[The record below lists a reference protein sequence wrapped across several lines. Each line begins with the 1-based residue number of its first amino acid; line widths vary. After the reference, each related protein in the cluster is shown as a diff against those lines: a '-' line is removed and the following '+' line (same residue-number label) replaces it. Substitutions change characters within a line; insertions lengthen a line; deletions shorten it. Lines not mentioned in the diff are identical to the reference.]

1 MYRVRVNV
9 LHKVQSLN
17 LSHNFR
23 SLEEPLTGVII
34 SLYQMIMILL
44 LPLLLMSS
52 FYYRVITVLWRS
64 NKNMT
69 DLVSTMTE
77 RLWKFPH
84 LWGVGGVKT
93 CHISTLLLRW
103 YEINLSTGLRIGWD
117 SDPINKFA
125 FTSYINNKDLQLFRC
140 GDKENISMEMRTL
153 RSLNITEEPTRR
165 ESQDDIQLCQTNQ
178 KTIIQQD
185 KTTKITESRRKLIKM
200 LVVIMIVFT
209 TCWSPR
215 YFLSDSIPEEIGF
228 VGSSLKSSDGFLNF
242 SDTRSQ
248 HSTCITAPR
257 FPDSSPPSMSCWT
270 PSSTCKS
277 YISSLSFSMILF
289 KFHVRQ
295 CDEVS
300 DVEYQEKELVIS

>member
-1 MYRVRVNV
+1 MYRVGVNV

-17 LSHNFR
+17 LSHNLR

-34 SLYQMIMILL
+34 SLYQLIMILL

-69 DLVSTMTE
+69 DLASTMTE

-84 LWGVGGVKT
+84 WWGLGGVKT

-140 GDKENISMEMRTL
+140 GDKENILMEMRTL
-153 RSLNITEEPTRR
+153 SSLNINEEPSRR

-200 LVVIMIVFT
+200 LVVIIIVFT
-209 TCWSPR
+209 TYWSPR
-215 YFLSDSIPEEIGF
+215 
-228 VGSSLKSSDGFLNF
+228 
-242 SDTRSQ
+242 
-248 HSTCITAPR
+248 
-257 FPDSSPPSMSCWT
+257 
-270 PSSTCKS
+270 
-277 YISSLSFSMILF
+277 
-289 KFHVRQ
+289 
-295 CDEVS
+295 
-300 DVEYQEKELVIS
+300 